1 MQVFIGYDDYAVEGV
16 DEEFIQFIFDMVLSY
31 AAPALSNSDVGLIVT
46 SDAQMQRLNQQYR
59 HQDQP
64 TNVLAF
70 ANGEIGSDF
79 IDASNNDNYLG
90 DIYISQSRLIVE
102 ARDLQI
108 AVKDRFVQ
116 LFVHGVLHLLGL
128 DHQTG
133 RQTAIMENLEDKI
146 VESVL
151 SA

>member
-16 DEEFIQFIFDMVLSY
+16 DKEFIQFIFDMVLSY
-31 AAPALSNSDVGLIVT
+31 AAPALSNSDIGLIIT
-46 SDAQMQRLNQQYR
+46 SDVQMQRLNQQYR

-70 ANGEIGSDF
+70 ANAEVEANF
-79 IDASNNDNYLG
+79 IDASDNNYLG

-133 RQTAIMENLEDKI
+133 RQTATMENLEDKI